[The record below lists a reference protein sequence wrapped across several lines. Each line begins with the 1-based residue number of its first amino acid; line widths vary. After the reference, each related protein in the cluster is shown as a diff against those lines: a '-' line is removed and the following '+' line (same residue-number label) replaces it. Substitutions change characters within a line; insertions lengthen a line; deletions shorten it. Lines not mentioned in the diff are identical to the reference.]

1 MANQRGMDGSAT
13 IATVA
18 LDELLS
24 WSLDGVSLVML
35 DDTVKG
41 DSHKTFKGGV
51 GDGGTITFNTLLDYA
66 TAQQDVI
73 DLINAGTGAAVAFV
87 LLAATGKT
95 FTGNAVPMSY
105 SPSSPAGD
113 TSIALL
119 TIQMKVSGAVGVT
132 WA

>member
-1 MANQRGMDGSAT
+1 MANQRGQDGSVT

-18 LDELLS
+18 FAELLS
-24 WSLDGVSLVML
+24 WSLDGVSLEMI

-41 DSHKTFKGGV
+41 DTHRTFLGGI
-51 GDGGTITFNTLLDYA
+51 GDGGTITLTGYLDYV
-66 TAQQDVI
+66 TGQQDVI

-95 FTGNAVPMSY
+95 FTGFAVPQSY
-105 SPSSPAGD
+105 STDSPEG
-113 TSIALL
+113 SALCKV
-119 TIQMKVSGAVGVT
+119 TYVAKVSGAVGVS